1 MTFNQCNTIAAISTA
16 QGIGGI
22 GVIRVSGDNAI
33 SIVDKIFKSVSGKK
47 ICDAKGYT
55 AHYGHI
61 INEFGEIVDE
71 VIITL
76 FRAPKSYTGEDV
88 VEISCHGG
96 LYITKSILRL
106 VLAKG
111 ADPAGPGEFTK
122 RAFLNGKIGLTQ
134 AEAVMDVIGAKNKQ
148 AAESATY
155 AREGAL
161 NKRIMAVNELLVDLD
176 SKLSVW
182 VDYPDEELSEVSDES
197 LSESLEK
204 IKNQLNQLLKTYDIG
219 KIIKDGVYTVIVGE
233 PNVGKSTLMN
243 LLSCCERSIVTNI
256 PGTTRDVVEETVNI
270 GDVTLRLA
278 DTAGIRDTDDEVEQI
293 GVNKAIKYLNQ
304 ADLILLVLDAS
315 KEISEDT
322 RNLINQVKNKNVI
335 AVVNKTDLNKKI
347 DISEVRKSVPEI
359 VEISA
364 INATGVENL
373 ANAVCKVTSVSQLD
387 PSEGILSTER
397 QAISV
402 KRALDF
408 VEEAI
413 KAIQS
418 QVTLDA
424 VTILIEEAI
433 EELLILTGERVSDVV
448 VSNIFKKFCVG
459 K

>member
-182 VDYPDEELSEVSDES
+182 VDYPDEEISEVSDES

-347 DISEVRKSVPEI
+347 DISEVRISVPEI

>member
-347 DISEVRKSVPEI
+347 DISEVRISVPEI

-448 VSNIFKKFCVG
+448 VNNIFKKFCVG

>member
-1 MTFNQCNTIAAISTA
+1 MTFDQCNTIAAISTA

-61 INEFGEIVDE
+61 IDEFGEIVDE

-76 FRAPKSYTGEDV
+76 FRVPKSYTGEDV

-448 VSNIFKKFCVG
+448 VNNIFKKFCVG

>member
-61 INEFGEIVDE
+61 IDEFGEIVDE

-76 FRAPKSYTGEDV
+76 FRVPKSYTGEDV

-335 AVVNKTDLNKKI
+335 AIVNKTDLNKKI

>member
-61 INEFGEIVDE
+61 IDEFGEIVDE

-270 GDVTLRLA
+270 GDVILRLA

-304 ADLILLVLDAS
+304 ADFILLVLDAS

-335 AVVNKTDLNKKI
+335 AIVNKTDLNKKI

>member
-61 INEFGEIVDE
+61 IDEFGEIVDE

-76 FRAPKSYTGEDV
+76 FRVPKSYTGEDV

>member
-61 INEFGEIVDE
+61 IDEFGEIVDE

-76 FRAPKSYTGEDV
+76 FRVPKSYTGEDV

-373 ANAVCKVTSVSQLD
+373 ANAVCKVTLVSQLD

-448 VSNIFKKFCVG
+448 VNNIFKKFCVG

>member
-33 SIVDKIFKSVSGKK
+33 SIVDKIFQSVSGKK

-61 INEFGEIVDE
+61 IDEFGEIVDE

>member
-448 VSNIFKKFCVG
+448 VNNIFKKFCVG

>member
-61 INEFGEIVDE
+61 IDEFGEIVDE

-76 FRAPKSYTGEDV
+76 FRVPKSYTGEDV

-402 KRALDF
+402 KRALNF

-448 VSNIFKKFCVG
+448 VNNIFKKFCVG

>member
-61 INEFGEIVDE
+61 IDEFGEIVDE

-335 AVVNKTDLNKKI
+335 AIVNKTDLNKKI

>member
-335 AVVNKTDLNKKI
+335 AIVNKTDLNKKI

>member
-61 INEFGEIVDE
+61 IDEFGEIVDE

-76 FRAPKSYTGEDV
+76 FRVPKSYTGEDV

-448 VSNIFKKFCVG
+448 VNNIFKKFCVG

>member
-347 DISEVRKSVPEI
+347 DISEVRISVPEI